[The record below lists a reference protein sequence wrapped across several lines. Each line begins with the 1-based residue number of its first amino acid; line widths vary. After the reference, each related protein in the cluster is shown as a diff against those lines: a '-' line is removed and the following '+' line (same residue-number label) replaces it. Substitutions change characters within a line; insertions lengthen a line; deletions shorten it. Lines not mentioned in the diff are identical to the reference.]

1 MNRKTYIDNFSRTLK
16 TWDRDIAKLEK
27 QAEKI
32 TKTLQQRIEELKKQR
47 EHASEKTT
55 DLMHSSEDAWH
66 EVKYGA
72 EMAMNDLKKAFRK
85 AKAKFK

>member
-1 MNRKTYIDNFSRTLK
+1 MNRKTYIDNFGRTLR

-27 QAEKI
+27 KAEKI
-32 TKTLQQRIEELKKQR
+32 TKTLHQRIEELKKQR
-47 EHASEKTT
+47 EHASAKTT
-55 DLMHSSEDAWH
+55 DLIHSSEDAWI

-72 EMAMNDLKKAFRK
+72 ETAMNDLKKAFKK